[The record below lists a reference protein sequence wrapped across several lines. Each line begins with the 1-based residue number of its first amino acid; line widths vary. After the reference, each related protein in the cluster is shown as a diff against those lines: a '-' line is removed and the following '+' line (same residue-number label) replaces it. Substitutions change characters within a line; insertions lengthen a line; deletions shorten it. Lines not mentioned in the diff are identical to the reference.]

1 MTTVFSS
8 GNRVLLPHPDCWQLN
23 KNRWTF
29 PSGYLVQFPA
39 LQESKD
45 PLMSMDIIIAVLSL
59 FCLAS
64 AFVTYGLGIA
74 AWVKNSSSELN
85 RLFLLA
91 MVAASYWAF
100 CEFMIWQAG
109 TVDGFSFW
117 LKVSSFWPFV
127 VAFTLHF
134 VLTLTNPKGYGRYR
148 YPALS
153 LIYIPAAAISLIL
166 LFTDWIFSIQPRPDH
181 GFVYLPI
188 SESIAYQAEA
198 LYILVMM
205 LIATAVIFLFWH
217 KASTQKIKNQAI
229 LIGVAISTVIVFG
242 FLSGIL
248 LPALGIYLPN
258 MVFIGIVLFS
268 IFITVAIRKHEL
280 FILSPRTAVPDILR
294 TMPDAM
300 LLADMNG
307 TIISTNEASD
317 AIFGIH
323 GKCLPGKNVAACIP
337 DAAFDLIRASILKN
351 GRVTDLETT
360 PTGSPART
368 VSIAGSLVQD
378 PYGEP
383 AGMVLVVRDI
393 TDRKN
398 AEKALRIAGEKIS
411 LLTQLTRH
419 DINNLVS
426 ALSGYLLLLK
436 ENPEDPANDAY
447 VASSMEIAKRIH
459 EQVQF
464 TREYQE
470 IGASKPAW
478 QSLGII
484 LSRAKNDLPDAK
496 VPIDAKVATVEI
508 YTDPLAV
515 KVFYNLLENAV
526 RHGKEITKIHI
537 TTRKAEDNSL
547 HIIVEDD
554 GVGIPEVEKEA
565 IFRYGYG
572 KNTGLGLAIS
582 RDILSLTGITI
593 TECGMAGRGARFE
606 LVVPP
611 EAWRP
616 LHS

>member
-1 MTTVFSS
+1 
-8 GNRVLLPHPDCWQLN
+8 
-23 KNRWTF
+23 
-29 PSGYLVQFPA
+29 
-39 LQESKD
+39 
-45 PLMSMDIIIAVLSL
+45 MSMDTLIAVLSL

-64 AFVTYGLGIA
+64 VFITFGLGIA
-74 AWVKNSSSELN
+74 AYVKNSRSELN
-85 RLFLLA
+85 CLFFLA
-91 MVAASYWAF
+91 MAAASYWAF
-100 CEFMIWQAG
+100 CEFMIWQSG
-109 TVDGFSFW
+109 TLDGFSFW
-117 LKVSSFWPFV
+117 LRASAFWPFV

-134 VLTLTNPKGYGRYR
+134 VLTLTSTEGYVRYR
-148 YPALS
+148 IPALS
-153 LIYIPAAAISLIL
+153 LIYLPAAAISLIL
-166 LFTDWIFSIQPRPDH
+166 LFTDWIFAIQPLPDH

-188 SESIAYQAEA
+188 RESIAYQAEA
-198 LYILVMM
+198 LYILIMM

-217 KASTQKIKNQAI
+217 KATTKKIKNQAI
-229 LIGVAISTVIVFG
+229 LIGIAISTVIVFG

-258 MVFIGIVLFS
+258 LVFIGIVLFS
-268 IFITVAIRKHEL
+268 LFITVAITKHEL

-300 LLADMNG
+300 ILSDMNG

-317 AIFGIH
+317 TIFGMH
-323 GKCLPGKNVAACIP
+323 GKSLPGKNVATCIP
-337 DAAFDLIRASILKN
+337 DPVFELIRASIVKN
-351 GRVTDLETT
+351 GRITDLETT
-360 PTGSPART
+360 PAGSPART

-383 AGMVLVVRDI
+383 AGLVLVVRDI
-393 TDRKN
+393 TDRKI

-436 ENPEDPANDAY
+436 ENPTDPANDAY
-447 VASSMEIAKRIH
+447 IASSMDIAKRIH

-470 IGASKPAW
+470 IGAGKPAW

-484 LSRAKNDLPDAK
+484 LSRAQNDLPDTR
-496 VPIDAKVATVEI
+496 VPIDLKIATVEV

-515 KVFYNLLENAV
+515 KVFYNILENAL
-526 RHGKEITKIHI
+526 RHGNHI
-537 TTRKAEDNSL
+537 TTIRITTREADDASL
-547 HIIVEDD
+547 RIIIEDD
-554 GVGIPEVEKEA
+554 GVGIPEEEKEL

-593 TECGMAGRGARFE
+593 TECGTAGRGARFE

-611 EAWRP
+611 AAWRP
-616 LHS
+616 LRS

>member
-1 MTTVFSS
+1 MLPKGQGFSLSRAS
-8 GNRVLLPHPDCWQLN
+8 GAGPGLN
-23 KNRWTF
+23 E
-29 PSGYLVQFPA
+29 P
-39 LQESKD
+39 KD
-45 PLMSMDIIIAVLSL
+45 LRMPMDTIIAVLSL

-64 AFVTYGLGIA
+64 AFITYGLGIA
-74 AWVKNSSSELN
+74 AWVKNSRSELN

-91 MVAASYWAF
+91 MVAAGYWAF

-109 TVDGFSFW
+109 TMEGFSFW
-117 LKVSSFWPFV
+117 LRVSSFWPFV

-134 VLTLTNPKGYGRYR
+134 VLTLTSPEGYVRYR
-148 YPALS
+148 LPALS
-153 LIYIPAAAISLIL
+153 LIYLPAAAISLIL
-166 LFTDWIFSIQPRPDH
+166 LFTDWIFTIQPLPGH
-181 GFVYLPI
+181 GFVYLPV
-188 SESIAYQAEA
+188 SDSIAYQAEA
-198 LYILVMM
+198 LYILIMM
-205 LIATAVIFLFWH
+205 LIATAVIFLFWQ
-217 KASTQKIKNQAI
+217 KASTKKIKKQAI
-229 LIGVAISTVIVFG
+229 LIGIAISTVIVFG

-258 MVFIGIVLFS
+258 LVFIGIVLFS
-268 IFITVAIRKHEL
+268 ILITVAITKHEL
-280 FILSPRTAVPDILR
+280 FVLSPRTAVPDILR

-300 LLADMNG
+300 ILSDMNG

-323 GKCLPGKNVAACIP
+323 GKCLPGKNVATCIP
-337 DAAFDLIRASILKN
+337 DTACDLIRASILGN
-351 GRVTDLETT
+351 GRITDLETT
-360 PTGSPART
+360 PAGSPSRT

-398 AEKALRIAGEKIS
+398 AEKALRIASEKIS

-436 ENPEDPANDAY
+436 ENPKDPANDAY
-447 VASSMEIAKRIH
+447 IASSMDIAKRIH

-484 LSRAKNDLPDAK
+484 LSRARNDLPDTS
-496 VPIDAKVATVEI
+496 VTIDLQIALVEL

-515 KVFYNLLENAV
+515 KVFYNILENAL
-526 RHGKEITKIHI
+526 RHGKHITAIRI
-537 TTRKAEDNSL
+537 TTREADDTTL
-547 HIIVEDD
+547 RIFIEDD
-554 GVGIPEVEKEA
+554 GVGIQEEEKEA

-593 TECGMAGRGARFE
+593 TECGTAGRGARFE
-606 LVVPP
+606 LVIPP
-611 EAWRP
+611 AAWRP
-616 LHS
+616 LLS